1 MTARVPPGAAADGG
15 AGQRT
20 YDIPLGRLFSVA
32 PGLPT
37 TDMARTI
44 EHYRRLGFTFLA
56 PGSAGQLADAD
67 FTIGERDGV
76 ALHFSLRRDHDPSR
90 TATWVYISVEDADE
104 LSAELTARGAGQGRT
119 PRDTDYKMRE
129 LAHIDPDGNLLLF
142 GSPRRE
148 GPAARSAVEP
158 MAGKEPGAAP
168 GPRVLE
174 FVTALRTGD
183 VDRLRTLLAVD
194 PGLATSSINSR
205 TPLHLFA
212 DAPGHRP
219 NPAGVVS
226 VLAAAGANLDAHA
239 VGMWHHETALH
250 WAASNDD
257 VELIGALLDAGAD
270 IEHPGSSI
278 SGGPPAESALGYAQY
293 RALRTLY
300 ERGAAMNLSRAAAL
314 GLMPLVTELATATP
328 PPAEEELAI
337 ACWHACRAGQLET
350 ARYLAGQGADLNWRA
365 PWSGETPLDAAR
377 DKREHEVIAWL
388 TASGATAR

>member
-1 MTARVPPGAAADGG
+1 MAS
-15 AGQRT
+15 QRT

-32 PGLPT
+32 PGIPT

-44 EHYRRLGFTFLA
+44 AQYQRLGFTFSV
-56 PGSAGQLADAD
+56 PGSAVPPAGASFA
-67 FTIGERDGV
+67 IGERDGV
-76 ALHFSLRRDHDPSR
+76 ALHFALKPDHDPSR

-104 LSAELTARGAGQGRT
+104 LSAELDASGAGQGRT
-119 PRDTDYKMRE
+119 PRDTDYQMRE

-142 GSPRRE
+142 GSPLRDDHAGQSAGE
-148 GPAARSAVEP
+148 PVAAQVPAATHD
-158 MAGKEPGAAP
+158 
-168 GPRVLE
+168 PRVFE
-174 FVTALRTGD
+174 FTTALTRGD
-183 VDRLRTLLAVD
+183 VAGLRALLAAD
-194 PGLATSSINSR
+194 PGLATSLINSR

-226 VLAAAGANLDAHA
+226 VLAAAGADLNAHA
-239 VGMWHHETALH
+239 TGMWHHETPLH

-257 VELIGALLDAGAD
+257 VGLIDALLDAGAD

-278 SGGPPAESALGYAQY
+278 SGGPPAESALGYAQWQ
-293 RALRTLY
+293 ALRRLY

-328 PPAEEELAI
+328 APDGGELGI
-337 ACWHACRAGQLET
+337 AFWNACRAGQLET
-350 ARYLAGQGADLNWRA
+350 ARYLAGRGADINWRA

-377 DKREHEVIAWL
+377 DKHERAVVAWL
-388 TASGATAR
+388 TESGAASR